1 MKTRLDTAETIEKDW
16 AENPRWQNVQ
26 RDYTGS
32 DVVRLKGSVQIEYT
46 LARLGAEKLWHRVNT
61 EDFVPTLGAL
71 TGGQAVQQVKAGIKA
86 IYLSGWQVAADANLG
101 DTMYPDQSLY
111 PVNSVPSVVRRI
123 TMLSSGQTRSK
134 APVVSAMWTILC
146 PSWPT
151 LKLVLVAS

>member
-1 MKTRLDTAETIEKDW
+1 MFGLQWMEQHGYTSGESTHHPLTEIEDMKTRLDTAETIEKDW

-71 TGGQAVQQVKAGIKA
+71 TGGQAVQQVKAGVKA

-123 TMLSSGQTRSK
+123 NNAFKR
-134 APVVSAMWTILC
+134 AD
-146 PSWPT
+146 
-151 LKLVLVAS
+151 

>member
-71 TGGQAVQQVKAGIKA
+71 T
-86 IYLSGWQVAADANLG
+86 
-101 DTMYPDQSLY
+101 
-111 PVNSVPSVVRRI
+111 
-123 TMLSSGQTRSK
+123 
-134 APVVSAMWTILC
+134 
-146 PSWPT
+146 
-151 LKLVLVAS
+151 

>member
-71 TGGQAVQQVKAGIKA
+71 TGGVFLSVQISVLLETRMSAKCLSNAFFLTAVTV
-86 IYLSGWQVAADANLG
+86 LSF
-101 DTMYPDQSLY
+101 
-111 PVNSVPSVVRRI
+111 VRKS
-123 TMLSSGQTRSK
+123 TCLPPFDSFLK
-134 APVVSAMWTILC
+134 
-146 PSWPT
+146 SWHRG
-151 LKLVLVAS
+151 